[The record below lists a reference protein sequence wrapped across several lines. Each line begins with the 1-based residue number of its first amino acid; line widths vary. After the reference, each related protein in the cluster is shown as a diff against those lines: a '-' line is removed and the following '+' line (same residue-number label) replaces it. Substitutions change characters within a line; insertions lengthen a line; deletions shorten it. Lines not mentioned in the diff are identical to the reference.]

1 LRPLVQDHK
10 KTARR
15 RFRKGFLTLSSDHVR
30 VIRIQRVIDI
40 RDVIISQ
47 GIIFTRKRIAT
58 ARKRFIIRNGINIIW
73 TISHKASVKR
83 CYERLF
89 RFTRFLFVLLILILL
104 RLLRLFFRDMLDGGF
119 HFENSEVRCSKS
131 PP

>member
-1 LRPLVQDHK
+1 LRLPVQDHK

-15 RFRKGFLTLSSDHVR
+15 RFRKGFLTLFSDHVR

-58 ARKRFIIRNGINIIW
+58 ARKRFIIRKRINVIW
-73 TISHKASVKR
+73 TIGHKTSVKLS
-83 CYERLF
+83 YESLPG
-89 RFTRFLFVLLILILL
+89 FTRFLFGLVIFGVLL
-104 RLLRLFFRDMLDGGF
+104 
-119 HFENSEVRCSKS
+119 
-131 PP
+131 

>member
-1 LRPLVQDHK
+1 LRLPVQDHK

-15 RFRKGFLTLSSDHVR
+15 RFRKGFLTLFSDHVR

-47 GIIFTRKRIAT
+47 RIIFTRKRIAT
-58 ARKRFIIRNGINIIW
+58 ARKRFIIRNRINIIW